1 MGKFEKYCLKP
12 KFSVNGED
20 FEIDFKVRDR
30 IELAAIYDKKDNQEK
45 YKLMIDFC
53 EKLILRS
60 YPPPDCTCKELNL
73 PEGKYCPACIEELKK
88 IDAFLTLNMEKFIS
102 ELMIST
108 NLIKREDFNKAVED
122 EAKKAKP
129 L

>member
-53 EKLILRS
+53 EKVILRS
-60 YPPPDCTCKELNL
+60 YPSENAS
-73 PEGKYCPACIEELKK
+73 EV
-88 IDAFLTLNMEKFIS
+88 DAFLTLNMEKFIS
-102 ELMIST
+102 ELMIAT
-108 NLIKREDFNKAVED
+108 NLIKRDDFNKAVED